1 MCDLVVLNPT
11 EVRSKWRWDSSLS
24 FDDSSVSF
32 NVTIFFMISPVLSM
46 QQHGL
51 VLGQPD
57 TFVNSNNKRGES
69 KEMIC
74 SVECDCGQFQF
85 SCDDQPRNDKQQE
98 MNMFSLSGWYSSS
111 LWGFNVTIRVVQRVA
126 GEAHSTNGD
135 GKSFVVVFF
144 FVEKKSKHKTM
155 KFKTIGENA

>member
-1 MCDLVVLNPT
+1 MSQFFYDFA
-11 EVRSKWRWDSSLS
+11 R
-24 FDDSSVSF
+24 
-32 NVTIFFMISPVLSM
+32 TIYYAAAWAGAGITWYFC
-46 QQHGL
+46 QQQQQEG
-51 VLGQPD
+51 
-57 TFVNSNNKRGES
+57 RES

-135 GKSFVVVFF
+135 GKSFVVLCFF
-144 FVEKKSKHKTM
+144 ERKKEQAQNNE
-155 KFKTIGENA
+155 I